1 MSAEVLS
8 PGAGDSVRTDARPA
22 RPGSRSRGSGS
33 RWSWGSRPRRELTAF
48 LAVAL
53 LALVAVSA
61 GTVVVSERIAR
72 ANALAEAQR
81 TATRLGQ
88 LLIAPLLTD
97 YLRGM
102 PGALADLDR
111 IVDYRMSDE
120 SVMSMVVW
128 TAEGRVLYAS
138 HEELIGEA
146 YAPTPELLAAVGGT
160 VVADVD
166 ENPETAYRGVATGP
180 MVEVYTPLTAGG
192 QSLAFEAYF
201 SYDRIER
208 EAALLRARI
217 IPMAIG
223 ALVALQLVQVPIATS
238 LARRVR
244 RHEAE
249 RAELME
255 RTLTDSDRERRA
267 VAADLHDGPVQDLAG
282 VSYALGALR
291 MSVPDGQQATVD
303 RLVGAIRHAVQSLRR
318 LIVDIY
324 PPDLSGPGLGVAI
337 DDLAE
342 ALRAQGLTVSLEADP
357 LPGLPP
363 DTAAAVYRTAK
374 ETLANV
380 ATHARATS
388 VRVRLEATEH
398 DDRAAV
404 LLEVTDDGVG
414 FPETGIDRRSEG
426 HLGLRL
432 VVDRVGH
439 LGGRVQFGRGPGGGA
454 VVTAVVPFQHGE

>member
-1 MSAEVLS
+1 LSTDVLA
-8 PGAGDSVRTDARPA
+8 GAGDPVRTDAPPG
-22 RPGSRSRGSGS
+22 RPGPRSRRSGF
-33 RWSWGSRPRRELTAF
+33 RRSWGSRPRRELTAF

-53 LALVAVSA
+53 LVLAAVSA
-61 GTVVVSERIAR
+61 GTAVISERIAR
-72 ANALAEAQR
+72 ANALAKAQR

-88 LLIAPLLTD
+88 LLITPLLTD
-97 YLRGM
+97 YLRGV

-111 IVDYRMSDE
+111 IVDYRMSDG
-120 SVMSMVVW
+120 SVTSMAVW

-146 YAPTPELLAAVGGT
+146 YAPTPELLTAVGGT

-166 ENPETAYRGVATGP
+166 EEPETAYRQVAPGP
-180 MVEVYTPLTAGG
+180 VVVVYTPLTVDG
-192 QSLAFEAYF
+192 QSLAFEASF

-208 EAALLRARI
+208 EAAFLRGQI

-223 ALVALQLVQVPIATS
+223 ALVALQLVQIPIATS

-255 RTLTDSDRERRA
+255 RTLTDSDRERRG

-303 RLVGAIRHAVQSLRR
+303 RLVGAVRNAVQSLRR

-342 ALRAQGLTVSLEADP
+342 PLRAQGLTVVLEADP
-357 LPGLPP
+357 LPGMPP
-363 DTAAAVYRTAK
+363 DTVAAVYRTAR
-374 ETLANV
+374 EALANV
-380 ATHARATS
+380 AIHARARS
-388 VRVRLEATEH
+388 VWVRLEATEH
-398 DDRAAV
+398 ERRAAV
-404 LLEVTDDGVG
+404 LLEVADDGVG
-414 FPETGIDRRSEG
+414 FPDAGIDRRSEG

-432 VVDRVGH
+432 VIDRVTH
-439 LGGRVQFGRGPGGGA
+439 LGGRVDLGRRPGGGA
-454 VVTAVVPFQHGE
+454 VVTAVLPAHHVQ